1 MIVNKAPLTA
11 TDCCN
16 YPLMCSL
23 SNLSADEVS
32 ADTSNL
38 EYESDSQYVY
48 NSDNDHEMTRLDCG
62 HPFSESLG
70 LVDAMIHNEP
80 ISLFAPCDEPECN
93 STVLVSSRKPVSEV
107 RVFNDQADA
116 SEVVSDKCDSCSNC
130 RCTSDTALG
139 KIRSIHQSLEQ
150 ECISNS
156 VRVDKEQARTF
167 ISLPF
172 IKIL

>member
-1 MIVNKAPLTA
+1 MIVNKAPLAA
-11 TDCCN
+11 TDCCT

-70 LVDAMIHNEP
+70 LV
-80 ISLFAPCDEPECN
+80 
-93 STVLVSSRKPVSEV
+93 SRCHDP
-107 RVFNDQADA
+107 Q
-116 SEVVSDKCDSCSNC
+116 
-130 RCTSDTALG
+130 
-139 KIRSIHQSLEQ
+139 
-150 ECISNS
+150 
-156 VRVDKEQARTF
+156 
-167 ISLPF
+167 
-172 IKIL
+172 